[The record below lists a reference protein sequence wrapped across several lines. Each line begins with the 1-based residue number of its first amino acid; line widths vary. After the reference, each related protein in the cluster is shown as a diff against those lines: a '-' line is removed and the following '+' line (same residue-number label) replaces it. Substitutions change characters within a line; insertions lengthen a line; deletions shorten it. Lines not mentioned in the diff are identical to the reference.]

1 MRRIISAMTVLLL
14 SAAVSCC
21 SEKEFTS
28 QGLQHITVDGI
39 TVDIT
44 EGDAALEAA
53 LGDKFD
59 IMAEWTFNPINDD
72 PETILLYHC
81 ENIDRDGYMG
91 RSYMIYDYQGLP
103 SEHVTVY
110 DHLPSNADF
119 SEYKAAYEGLYF
131 ENVFDYNQL
140 FGNNDS
146 IVGIYQ
152 LDDRIIT
159 AEQGVAAMEADGY
172 ENGIHS
178 YLLDKIVKG
187 EAQELILML
196 NMFDDEECYYCALT
210 YYLPK

>member
-1 MRRIISAMTVLLL
+1 MTALVLLAAL
-14 SAAVSCC
+14 SGC
-21 SEKEFTS
+21 SEQEFTN

-81 ENIDRDGYMG
+81 ENIERDGYMG

-103 SEHVTVY
+103 SEYVTVY
-110 DHLPSNADF
+110 NQLPSNADF
-119 SEYKAAYEGLYF
+119 TEYKTAYEGLYF
-131 ENVFDYNQL
+131 ENVYDFNQL

-152 LDDRIIT
+152 LDGRIIT
-159 AEQGVAAMEADGY
+159 AEQGIAAMEADGY
-172 ENGIHS
+172 ENGINA
-178 YLLDKIVKG
+178 YLLDKVVKG
-187 EAQELILML
+187 EAQELIIML